1 VGAQISRLP
10 RGLDGIDKDW
20 TDIDCRVAARTVLAA
35 ILPQF
40 IASRS
45 QTASLPRIVRYM
57 GRGECFGEVAVVRGA
72 PRTASAIAYDHPS
85 DDQRRVASRVELVRI
100 PGQAFREFLGRV
112 PRVAERV
119 ERQLAR
125 YQREDIARRA
135 QPAWADPSLFS
146 SPEFRDEGLIQG
158 QKLLLIDLDR
168 CTRCGDCVR
177 ACIRTHEDGYTRL
190 FLDGP
195 RFGRFLIP
203 AACRQCRDPL
213 CMIGCPV
220 GSIQRGDNGEIVI
233 RDWCIGCGLCA
244 RQCPY
249 DSIQMHDV
257 GLITES
263 ALGWQIMPESAVG
276 SSDWWQVKANVRHW
290 PRVDAPFRWSP
301 ELAALL
307 AERSRLGTQ
316 WQTADRLLEPICLRY
331 EFVADS
337 RWQQRLGFVLECE
350 TKAGQVEVWLNGQPC
365 TLERGVARV
374 DAASIRTG
382 KNCLALR
389 LSPTEKASSFSY
401 EAPLLRVWLGA
412 LPEVG
417 GLTRQFVEDLQS
429 VNFKLQA
436 ARAVVCDL
444 CSHLPGQ
451 QPACVT
457 ECPHAAAMRVDA
469 FLEFP
474 AT

>member
-1 VGAQISRLP
+1 
-10 RGLDGIDKDW
+10 
-20 TDIDCRVAARTVLAA
+20 
-35 ILPQF
+35 
-40 IASRS
+40 
-45 QTASLPRIVRYM
+45 
-57 GRGECFGEVAVVRGA
+57 
-72 PRTASAIAYDHPS
+72 
-85 DDQRRVASRVELVRI
+85 
-100 PGQAFREFLGRV
+100 
-112 PRVAERV
+112 
-119 ERQLAR
+119 
-125 YQREDIARRA
+125 
-135 QPAWADPSLFS
+135 
-146 SPEFRDEGLIQG
+146 
-158 QKLLLIDLDR
+158 
-168 CTRCGDCVR
+168 
-177 ACIRTHEDGYTRL
+177 
-190 FLDGP
+190 
-195 RFGRFLIP
+195 
-203 AACRQCRDPL
+203 
-213 CMIGCPV
+213 
-220 GSIQRGDNGEIVI
+220 
-233 RDWCIGCGLCA
+233 
-244 RQCPY
+244 
-249 DSIQMHDV
+249 
-257 GLITES
+257 
-263 ALGWQIMPESAVG
+263 MPESAVG